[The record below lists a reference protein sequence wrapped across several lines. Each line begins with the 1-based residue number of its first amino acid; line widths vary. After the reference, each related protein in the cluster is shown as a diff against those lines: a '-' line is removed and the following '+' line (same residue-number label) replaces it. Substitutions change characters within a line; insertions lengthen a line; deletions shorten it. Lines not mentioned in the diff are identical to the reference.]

1 MKLNCSNLIN
11 QLKSLLPYDC
21 CNEYAYVRIVTANDE
36 KWLGSKLE
44 KNTKRYDRKRIE
56 RENETETETKYK
68 MSVKQK

>member
-1 MKLNCSNLIN
+1 M
-11 QLKSLLPYDC
+11 
-21 CNEYAYVRIVTANDE
+21 TANDE

-56 RENETETETKYK
+56 CENETETETKYK